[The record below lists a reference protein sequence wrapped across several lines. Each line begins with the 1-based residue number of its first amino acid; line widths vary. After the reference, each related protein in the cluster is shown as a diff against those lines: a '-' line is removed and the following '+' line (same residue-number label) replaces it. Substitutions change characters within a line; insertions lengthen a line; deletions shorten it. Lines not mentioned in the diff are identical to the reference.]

1 MVSERCPIRPR
12 GPGLPSPLGSGPESD
27 DNTTI
32 MHLRYRSMIVALSA
46 ALAGLSGCGPKPA
59 GSSSQAFGDK
69 AAAVKTEQQ
78 VRAES
83 WVEEAAR
90 LKREGFT
97 AQALAAFNQAV
108 EDNPKLT
115 EAYLGIGDIYR
126 ERAVY
131 EEADQA
137 YRKAVVSD
145 PNNFD
150 ARYYL
155 GLTNHLQGK
164 LEQAIASYKRALR
177 INPDSYLANRDMGAA
192 VLQSGNPEDSIQYA
206 KRAVELDPE
215 SQPGWANLAAAYSL
229 TGDYEKAVEAYRQT
243 LELGEPAIPIL
254 LGLADAHIKLG
265 NYQRAENVLRAIE
278 REGGDP
284 IARERLGLVLF
295 KQRKFDSAAEAYRL
309 ALKDDAD
316 DTAALNGLG
325 VSLMAIYLRD
335 GEENEDIRREA
346 LNLWRKSLTI
356 RPEQGVLIDLISR
369 YTKE

>member
-1 MVSERCPIRPR
+1 MVT
-12 GPGLPSPLGSGPESD
+12 GALLVVLVGL
-27 DNTTI
+27 
-32 MHLRYRSMIVALSA
+32 V
-46 ALAGLSGCGPKPA
+46 GCGPRPA
-59 GSSSQAFGDK
+59 GSTGSDARGGK
-69 AAAVKTEQQ
+69 AVTVNPEQQ
-78 VRAES
+78 ARAQS
-83 WVEEAAR
+83 WVKEADR
-90 LKREGFT
+90 LKDEGYT

-108 EDNPKLT
+108 EENPKLT
-115 EAYLGIGDIYR
+115 AAYLGIGDIYR

-137 YRKAVVSD
+137 YRKAIVSD

-150 ARYYL
+150 ARYFL
-155 GLTNHLQGK
+155 GLTNHLQGN

-192 VLQSGNPEDSIQYA
+192 VLQSGKPEEA
-206 KRAVELDPE
+206 LEFARRAVELNPE

-229 TGDYEKAVEAYRQT
+229 TGEYEKAVEAYRQT
-243 LELGEPAIPIL
+243 LELGTPAMPVL

-284 IARERLGLVLF
+284 IARERMGLVMF
-295 KQRKFDSAAEAYRL
+295 KQRKFDSAAEAYRS
-309 ALKDDAD
+309 ALTDNAE

-335 GEENEDIRREA
+335 GENDEDTRREA
-346 LNLWRKSLTI
+346 LALWRKSLSL